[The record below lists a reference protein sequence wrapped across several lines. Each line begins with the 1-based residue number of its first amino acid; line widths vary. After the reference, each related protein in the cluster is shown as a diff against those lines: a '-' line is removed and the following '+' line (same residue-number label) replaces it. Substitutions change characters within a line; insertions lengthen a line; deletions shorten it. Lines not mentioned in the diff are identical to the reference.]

1 MIPSAGARF
10 GHELARAGILRDP
23 RCRAREK
30 LRHELARQLDVR
42 LGDAREERRR
52 GLVAGDV
59 QRRLAD
65 DRAGVGGRVDD
76 LEERHARAGESGED
90 RPRDRRTPA
99 MPWEERRVHAED
111 ALSRERDERVADE
124 LRPADDEDELGLE
137 LANRR
142 EGLLGVDVAGL
153 VETAPRR
160 RCDLVERALPRAIG
174 VDRPGQRH
182 DSDDLGAHVCSRL
195 EAVAADRVEA
205 HPDRA
210 HRRAMV

>member
-1 MIPSAGARF
+1 M
-10 GHELARAGILRDP
+10 GILRDP
-23 RCRAREK
+23 WCRAREK
-30 LRHELARQLDVR
+30 LRYELARQLDVC

-59 QRRLAD
+59 QSHLAD
-65 DRAGVGGRVDD
+65 DRAGVGAASTISKSVTPV
-76 LEERHARAGESGED
+76 RASPVRIVHGIGA
-90 RPRDRRTPA
+90 RPRCRGRSVGCMPKTPSRASAMNGSRTSCDHPTTKI
-99 MPWEERRVHAED
+99 
-111 ALSRERDERVADE
+111 
-124 LRPADDEDELGLE
+124 ELGLE

-142 EGLLGVDVAGL
+142 GGLLGVDVTGL
-153 VETAPRR
+153 VEVGPET

-174 VDRPGQRH
+174 VDRPRQRD
-182 DSDDLGAHVCSRL
+182 DSDDLGPHVGRRL